1 MQHRKRIQQG
11 GPAGENVLEVRS
23 RAETSF
29 TPPSLS
35 VRFGEESR
43 SYEMVIGF
51 IPVVSTQG
59 PMWVGSLPRLATLL
73 LLPRSTGKAGATLG
87 ETPWVQSGF
96 Y

>member
-1 MQHRKRIQQG
+1 MQPRKRIQQG
-11 GPAGENVLEVRS
+11 WLAKKNVLEVRS
-23 RAETSF
+23 RAETRF
-29 TPPSLS
+29 MAPSLF
-35 VRFGEESR
+35 VRFGEDSR

-51 IPVVSTQG
+51 IPVVSTLG
-59 PMWVGSLPRLATLL
+59 PMWVGSSPRLPILP